1 MEYDVYIFNE
11 VGVKNPYSLSGT
23 RNFAYLTSLQ
33 LGKPPNTN
41 TYYYSV
47 KFKIENKSPGSTL
60 VAVPFKAC
68 NSWRPRWGWLQFTVI
83 KDIVVSNDTITIN
96 MYMQPIPKNEKYD
109 YEGFISPT
117 AIVHVFEVFDA
128 HDQSS
133 DFGMIIGNSTD
144 YTKITD
150 KSKLGFIVWSY
161 SGIVTDGMTLPADLP
176 NNASQLVFAHW
187 DHDSAVVEY
196 DYKSNRIVTNGHTLN
211 MDIVITQGGFN
222 LPAEVGEWGL
232 FIFNDNGEPVLTHH
246 YPPIKEPKYIRLGK
260 KPSKVFDKSMVT
272 LGQYGLF
279 FKGATGASRRSYNA
293 GLQMKSGAIN
303 IARGSYSGQQGDHHA
318 GQGSEFY
325 SECNTVVLN
334 RDDYF

>member
-33 LGKPPNTN
+33 LGKPPKK
-41 TYYYSV
+41 TYEYSEQ
-47 KFKIENKSPGSTL
+47 FKIAGKSSGSTL
-60 VAVPFKAC
+60 VAVPYKAC
-68 NSWRPRWGWLQFTVI
+68 NVWLPSHRWLQFSVI
-83 KDIVVSNDTITIN
+83 KDIVISDDTVTVHMYVNYIN
-96 MYMQPIPKNEKYD
+96 PNGEGD
-109 YEGFISPT
+109 YEGFVAPT
-117 AIVHVFEVFDA
+117 AIVHVFEVFGADEQNSA
-128 HDQSS
+128 
-133 DFGMIIGNSTD
+133 FGVAIDNATD

-161 SGIVTDGMTLPADLP
+161 SGLVTDGMALPTDLP
-176 NNASQLVFAHW
+176 NNSSQLVLAHW
-187 DHDSAVVEY
+187 DHDSAVIEY
-196 DYKSNRIVTNGHTLN
+196 DHKNNRIVTNGHSLN

-222 LPAEVGEWGL
+222 PPAKVGEWGL

-260 KPSKVFDKSMVT
+260 NPSKVFDKPMVT

-279 FKGATGASRRSYNA
+279 FTGATGSSRRSYNA
-293 GLQMKSGAIN
+293 GLQMKSGTIN
-303 IARGSYSGQQGDHHA
+303 IARGSYSGQQGNHHS

-325 SECNTVVLN
+325 SECNVLVLN